1 VSGHFLTLEGGEGA
15 GKSTQARLLAAALTR
30 RGLPVLRTREPG
42 GPPGAECLR
51 ALLLAGETE
60 FSPAAETLLHF
71 AARAEHVEKL
81 LRPALAAGIWVI
93 CDRFFDSTMAYQ
105 GYGQGTDRLMITAL
119 SAMMNLN
126 PNLTFI
132 LDVSEDTA
140 KKRILA
146 RGEHADRYE
155 RLDAFFHARVN
166 AGFREI
172 AIQAPDRC
180 VLIPADGSEERVHD
194 AIMATL
200 RMRLGI
206 GA

>member
-1 VSGHFLTLEGGEGA
+1 
-15 GKSTQARLLAAALTR
+15 
-30 RGLPVLRTREPG
+30 
-42 GPPGAECLR
+42 
-51 ALLLAGETE
+51 
-60 FSPAAETLLHF
+60 
-71 AARAEHVEKL
+71 
-81 LRPALAAGIWVI
+81 
-93 CDRFFDSTMAYQ
+93 
-105 GYGQGTDRLMITAL
+105 MIASL

-140 KKRILA
+140 KKRLLA

-172 AIQAPDRC
+172 AAQSPERC
-180 VLIPADGSEERVHD
+180 VLIPADSSESAVHG

-200 RMRLGI
+200 RTRLGL